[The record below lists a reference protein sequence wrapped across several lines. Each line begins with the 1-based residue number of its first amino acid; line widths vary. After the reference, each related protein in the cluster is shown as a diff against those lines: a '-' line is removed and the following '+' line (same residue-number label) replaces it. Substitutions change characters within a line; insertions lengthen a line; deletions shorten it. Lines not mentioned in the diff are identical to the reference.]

1 MDCGFITLC
10 FWKHATLNGS
20 IGYPES
26 HLGSDLLTQTVSS
39 SIPGLCYRI
48 SLTGIAFWLSLWEA
62 MAYHVLVMTFGLR
75 ATLLISHK
83 MCRGGP
89 KDSPPC
95 CILVGCYTVVSRMRR
110 APGSTTFTQVV
121 LSLKDICH
129 LISLYVENI
138 ISCLS
143 SDKLSSKQV

>member
-1 MDCGFITLC
+1 MVTLDIRRVI
-10 FWKHATLNGS
+10 WGAIYLLKLSPALYL
-20 IGYPES
+20 GYVT
-26 HLGSDLLTQTVSS
+26 G
-39 SIPGLCYRI
+39 I
-48 SLTGIAFWLSLWEA
+48 SLTGIAFLLSLWEA